1 MYDLVISGGTI
12 VTADAKHRVI
22 DDGVVAVAGDTIAAI
37 LTKEQAAQQNLTAR
51 EHINA
56 DNMIVM
62 PALINS
68 HCHLAECLFRGSG
81 ASVSLEARRS
91 AGRIPLSASIALQ
104 SFMCHCHGLWADIF
118 FKKLYIFLI
127 LAYNSCSSV
136 IFHLIKGKDEEVC
149 HE

>member
-22 DDGVVAVAGDTIAAI
+22 DDGVVAGDTIAAI
-37 LTKEQAAQQNLTAR
+37 LTKEQAAQHNLTAR
-51 EHINA
+51 ERMNA

-68 HCHLAECLFRGSG
+68 HCHLAERLFRGSG

-91 AGRIPLSASIALQ
+91 AVRIPSLSASNTLQ
-104 SFMCHCHGLWADIF
+104 SVMIQYFENYARTFIPLLPFVIKCFIMRADVWF
-118 FKKLYIFLI
+118 
-127 LAYNSCSSV
+127 NSISKR
-136 IFHLIKGKDEEVC
+136 L
-149 HE
+149 

>member
-37 LTKEQAAQQNLTAR
+37 LTKEQAAQQKVTAR
-51 EHINA
+51 ETINA

-68 HCHLAECLFRGSG
+68 HCHLADSLFRGLVEG
-81 ASVSLEARRS
+81 LSLEAWQQIVWR
-91 AGRIPLSASIALQ
+91 AGTVHNDAPHQGTSR
-104 SFMCHCHGLWADIF
+104 
-118 FKKLYIFLI
+118 
-127 LAYNSCSSV
+127 
-136 IFHLIKGKDEEVC
+136 
-149 HE
+149 

>member
-1 MYDLVISGGTI
+1 MYELVISGGTI

-37 LTKEQAAQQNLTAR
+37 LTKEQAVQHNLTAR
-51 EHINA
+51 ERMNA

-68 HCHLAECLFRGSG
+68 HCHLAERLFRGSG

-91 AGRIPLSASIALQ
+91 AGRIPLSPPKIICKILCSTVACVMSNY
-104 SFMCHCHGLWADIF
+104 SNF
-118 FKKLYIFLI
+118 FEREVVMTSNFIY
-127 LAYNSCSSV
+127 
-136 IFHLIKGKDEEVC
+136 KD
-149 HE
+149 